1 MNEKILRIAVPSVIS
16 NITVPLLGLVDIAIA
31 GHLGST
37 AYIGAIAVGSM
48 LFDMIYWAFGFLRMG
63 TSGMTSQPL
72 GRRDFPEISR
82 TLIRSLGVGLFI
94 GLLILVLQRPIEY
107 VAFYFI
113 SPSPEVHHW
122 ASVYFRICI
131 WGAPAVLCLY
141 GFNGWFIGMQN
152 SRIPMF
158 VAVVQNI
165 ANIIFS
171 LCFVYIFG
179 MEVDGVAWGML
190 IAQYI
195 GIFLSIGCFMWF
207 YLRHLPTVSIK
218 GCFRKDKMRTFFFV
232 NRDIFLRTLCLLG
245 VTLFF
250 TSVGARQ
257 GDVMLA
263 VNTLLMQLFTLF
275 SYLLDGFSNAGEA
288 LTGKYVGAGNVEM
301 LHRFIRKLFKWGV
314 CIALFFTVVYLFG
327 GHFLLRI
334 LTNNTQVIAASEPY
348 FFWTLLIPLAS
359 FVAFLWDGIF
369 IGATAT
375 RYMLYAVLLASVM
388 FFVIYFCFRGM
399 LGNHALWLAFDSY
412 LFLRGVLQT
421 MFRHSAI
428 KV

>member
-1 MNEKILRIAVPSVIS
+1 MNKKILNIAIPSVIS

-37 AYIGAIAVGSM
+37 SYIGAIAVGSM

-63 TSGMTSQPL
+63 TSGMTSQPF

-82 TLIRSLGVGLFI
+82 TLIRSLVVGLFI
-94 GLLILVLQRPIEY
+94 GLLILILQRPIEY

-113 SPSPEVHHW
+113 SPSTEVRRW

-152 SRIPMF
+152 SRIPMI
-158 VAVVQNI
+158 VAVVQNV

-171 LCFVYIFG
+171 LCFVYVFG
-179 MEVDGVAWGML
+179 MKVEGVAWGML

-207 YLRHLPTVSIK
+207 YRSHLPPVSVK
-218 GCFRKDKMRTFFFV
+218 GCFRKDKMRAFFLV

-288 LTGKYVGAGNVEM
+288 LTGKYVGAGNAEM
-301 LHRFIRKLFKWGV
+301 LHRFIRQLFKWGV
-314 CIALFFTVVYLFG
+314 GIALFFTVAYLFG
-327 GHFLLRI
+327 GRLLLRV
-334 LTNNTQVIAASEPY
+334 LTDNTQVIAASEPY
-348 FFWTLLIPLAS
+348 FFWTLLIPFAS

-388 FFVIYFCFRGM
+388 FFVIYFGFRGI

-412 LFLRGVLQT
+412 LFLRGAVQT
-421 MFRHSAI
+421 MFRHAAI